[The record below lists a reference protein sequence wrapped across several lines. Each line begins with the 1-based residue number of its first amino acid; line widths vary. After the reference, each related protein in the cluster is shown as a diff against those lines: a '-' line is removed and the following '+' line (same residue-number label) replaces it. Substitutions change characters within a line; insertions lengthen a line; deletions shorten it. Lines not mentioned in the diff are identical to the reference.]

1 MARVLSG
8 VVMIAIVV
16 GATWWLSVEGI
27 FVLAGIVLVI
37 AGMEYCR
44 LTFNLSTRLLT
55 LLVRPLIITA
65 TLATSALVAFAR
77 VEMSTAAVMAT
88 TFAIGSIALTRQS
101 LRHDERWYALVA
113 IMFAPLYLGLPIGSF
128 VAIRTMV
135 GPEAALL
142 ILATLVASDTTQ
154 YYGGRMFGQRLLA
167 PIISPKKTVEG
178 ALLGVA
184 AGTLVFTIIGAWW
197 LPNAVWWLRILFG
210 LGLVSAGIVGDLF
223 ESSLK
228 RAARVKDVSS
238 LIPGHG
244 GVLDRLDSFLFA
256 VPLYYLILGTL

>member
-27 FVLAGIVLVI
+27 LVLAGIVLVI
-37 AGMEYCR
+37 AGIEYCR
-44 LTFNLSTRLLT
+44 LTFILSTRLLT
-55 LLVRPLIITA
+55 LLVRLLIITA
-65 TLATSALVAFAR
+65 TLATSALVAR
-77 VEMSTAAVMAT
+77 VDMPTAAVMAT

-113 IMFAPLYLGLPIGSF
+113 IMFAPLYLGLPMGSF

-135 GPEAALL
+135 GSEAILL

-178 ALLGVA
+178 ALVGVA

-197 LPNAVWWLRILFG
+197 LPNAVWWLRVLFG
-210 LGLVSAGIVGDLF
+210 LGLVGAGIVGDLF

-256 VPLYYLILGTL
+256 MPLYYLILGTL

>member
-167 PIISPKKTVEG
+167 PIISPKKTV
-178 ALLGVA
+178 
-184 AGTLVFTIIGAWW
+184 
-197 LPNAVWWLRILFG
+197 
-210 LGLVSAGIVGDLF
+210 
-223 ESSLK
+223 
-228 RAARVKDVSS
+228 
-238 LIPGHG
+238 
-244 GVLDRLDSFLFA
+244 
-256 VPLYYLILGTL
+256 

>member
-27 FVLAGIVLVI
+27 LVLAGIVLVI
-37 AGMEYCR
+37 AGIEYCR
-44 LTFNLSTRLLT
+44 LTFILSNRLLT
-55 LLVRPLIITA
+55 LLVRLLIITA
-65 TLATSALVAFAR
+65 TLATSALVAR
-77 VEMSTAAVMAT
+77 VDMPTAAVMAT

-113 IMFAPLYLGLPIGSF
+113 IMFAPLYLGLPMGSF

-135 GPEAALL
+135 GSEAILL

-197 LPNAVWWLRILFG
+197 LPNAAWWLRILFG
-210 LGLVSAGIVGDLF
+210 LVLVGAGIVGDLF

-256 VPLYYLILGTL
+256 MPLYYLILGTL

>member
-1 MARVLSG
+1 MARILSG

-27 FVLAGIVLVI
+27 LVLAGIVLVI
-37 AGMEYCR
+37 AGIEYCR
-44 LTFNLSTRLLT
+44 LTFILSNRLLT
-55 LLVRPLIITA
+55 LLVRLLIITA
-65 TLATSALVAFAR
+65 TLATSALVAR
-77 VEMSTAAVMAT
+77 VEMPTAAVMAT

-113 IMFAPLYLGLPIGSF
+113 IMFAPLYLGLPMGSF

-135 GPEAALL
+135 GSEAILL

-167 PIISPKKTVEG
+167 PITSPKKTVEG

-197 LPNAVWWLRILFG
+197 LPNAAWWLRILFG
-210 LGLVSAGIVGDLF
+210 LVLVGAGIVGDLF

-256 VPLYYLILGTL
+256 MPLYYLILGTL

>member
-16 GATWWLSVEGI
+16 GATWWLSVGGI
-27 FVLAGIVLVI
+27 LVLAGIVLVI
-37 AGMEYCR
+37 AGIEYCR
-44 LTFNLSTRLLT
+44 LTFILSTRLLT
-55 LLVRPLIITA
+55 LLVRLLIITA
-65 TLATSALVAFAR
+65 TLATSALVAR
-77 VEMSTAAVMAT
+77 VDMPTAAVMAT

-113 IMFAPLYLGLPIGSF
+113 IMFAPLYLGLPMGSF
-128 VAIRTMV
+128 VAIRAEF
-135 GPEAALL
+135 GPEEVLL

-167 PIISPKKTVEG
+167 PITSPKKTVEG
-178 ALLGVA
+178 ALVGVA

-197 LPNAVWWLRILFG
+197 SPNAVWWLRVLFG
-210 LGLVSAGIVGDLF
+210 LGLVGAGIVGDLF

-228 RAARVKDVSS
+228 RAARVKDVSA

-256 VPLYYLILGTL
+256 MPLYYLILGTL

>member
-16 GATWWLSVEGI
+16 GATWWLPAKGTLVMA
-27 FVLAGIVLVI
+27 VIVLVI
-37 AGMEYCR
+37 AGIEYCR

-55 LLVRPLIITA
+55 LFVRLLIIVA
-65 TLATSALVAFAR
+65 TLATSALVAR
-77 VEMSTAAVMAT
+77 VEMSTAAVMVT
-88 TFAIGSIALTRQS
+88 TVAIGSIALTRQS

-113 IMFAPLYLGLPIGSF
+113 IMFAPLYLGLPMGSF
-128 VAIRTMV
+128 VAIRAEF
-135 GPEAALL
+135 GPEAVLL

-167 PIISPKKTVEG
+167 PITSPKKTVEG
-178 ALLGVA
+178 ALVGVA

-197 LPNAVWWLRILFG
+197 LPNAVWWLRVLFG
-210 LGLVSAGIVGDLF
+210 LGLVGAGIVGDLF

-228 RAARVKDVSS
+228 RTARVKDVSA

-256 VPLYYLILGTL
+256 MPLYYLILGTL

>member
-1 MARVLSG
+1 
-8 VVMIAIVV
+8 MIAIVV

-27 FVLAGIVLVI
+27 LVLAGIVLVI
-37 AGMEYCR
+37 AGIEYCR
-44 LTFNLSTRLLT
+44 LTFILSTRLLT
-55 LLVRPLIITA
+55 LLVRFLIITA
-65 TLATSALVAFAR
+65 TLATSALVAR
-77 VEMSTAAVMAT
+77 VEMPTAAVMAT

-113 IMFAPLYLGLPIGSF
+113 IMFAPLYLGLPMGSF

-135 GPEAALL
+135 GSEAILL

-167 PIISPKKTVEG
+167 PITSPKKTVEG

-210 LGLVSAGIVGDLF
+210 LGLVGAGIVGDLF

-228 RAARVKDVSS
+228 RAARVKDVSA
-238 LIPGHG
+238 LFPGHG

-256 VPLYYLILGTL
+256 MPLYYLILGTL